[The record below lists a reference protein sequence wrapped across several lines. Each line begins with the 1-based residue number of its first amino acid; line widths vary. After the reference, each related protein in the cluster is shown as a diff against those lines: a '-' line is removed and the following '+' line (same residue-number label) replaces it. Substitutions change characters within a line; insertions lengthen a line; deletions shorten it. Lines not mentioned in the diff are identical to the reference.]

1 MSLGQGERK
10 KEEEPRNARLSVVKR
25 LAVPRALLELGPSQL
40 ACISPILTAFEALAM
55 AGSELRKR
63 APRVLGSGCDD
74 TKIMKY

>member
-10 KEEEPRNARLSVVKR
+10 NEERCHARLSFVTR

-40 ACISPILTAFEALAM
+40 ACISPILTATGALAM